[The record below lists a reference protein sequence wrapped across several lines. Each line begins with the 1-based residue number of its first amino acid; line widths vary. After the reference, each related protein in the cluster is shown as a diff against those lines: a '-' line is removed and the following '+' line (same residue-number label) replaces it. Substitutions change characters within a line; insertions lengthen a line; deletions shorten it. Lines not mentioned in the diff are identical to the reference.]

1 MERRGTN
8 GEVKGKETSKGENM
22 GKGEK
27 EGKRGGIERKEND

>member
-8 GEVKGKETSKGENM
+8 GEVKGKETSKGE
-22 GKGEK
+22 K